1 MIAFLGTVI
10 GWLQYQVGVR
20 TDAASA
26 SGSLHAKVSDAKNK
40 IAQKVSPSENQKF
53 ASDTERYTV
62 STSYTKMK
70 EIIMYVNGSIN
81 VSHELKISTATT
93 PGSNTQVYVNGVAV
107 GAEHS
112 STSTNYHTVTD
123 TIYVKSGDAVQLY
136 AKSPASDKAAYVRNF
151 RIKYDIQA
159 VEGYISKD

>member
-1 MIAFLGTVI
+1 MIGFLGTVV
-10 GWLQYQVGVR
+10 GWLQYHVGVR
-20 TDAASA
+20 TDAANA

-81 VSHELKISTATT
+81 VSHELKISTETIPSAH
-93 PGSNTQVYVNGVAV
+93 TQVYVNGVAV

-112 STSTNYHTVTD
+112 STSNYHEVTD
-123 TIYVKSGDAVQLY
+123 TIYIKSGDAVQLY

-159 VEGYISKD
+159 AEGYISKD